1 MPEPFCIDVASA
13 AMLLTV
19 RDDHRLVG
27 QAQLRQHGRAT
38 DRVVRHGRGA
48 SQQISEQTGLDS
60 LEMARTVA
68 ARLLQDAG
76 VAHLE
81 IYTEADGRRG
91 ELLRR

>member
-1 MPEPFCIDVASA
+1 MIIDSLVKPSFAS
-13 AMLLTV
+13 T
-19 RDDHRLVG
+19 
-27 QAQLRQHGRAT
+27 GRAT